1 MATFPVITRK
11 GSKAGFTETAS
22 RNAVSKADK
31 DSGLPVVNKL
41 FTFDPLS
48 WSYSLKLV
56 VTADKDTVDT
66 FYGANKDVP
75 FDWLNPQD
83 GNTYEVIFDAPIRWT
98 VAGSDG
104 TIDYWNAA
112 LKLVQYSP
120 L

>member
-1 MATFPVITRK
+1 MATFPTIERK

-22 RNAVSKADK
+22 KEAVSMADK
-31 DSGLPVVNKL
+31 ASGLPVKNKL
-41 FTFDPLS
+41 FTFAPLS
-48 WSYSLKLV
+48 WNYRLKLV
-56 VTADKDTVDT
+56 VTADKDTLGT
-66 FYGANKDVP
+66 FYDANSEVP

-83 GNTYEVIFDAPIRWT
+83 GNTYEVEFDGPIKWS

-104 TIDYWNAA
+104 TLVYWNAA